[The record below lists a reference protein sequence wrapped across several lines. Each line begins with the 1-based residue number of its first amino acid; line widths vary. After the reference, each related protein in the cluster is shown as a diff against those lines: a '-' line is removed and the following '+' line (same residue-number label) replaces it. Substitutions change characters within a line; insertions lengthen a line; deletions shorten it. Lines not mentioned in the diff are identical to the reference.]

1 MSLNET
7 QKAKKRLRQ
16 TKAWKQLRHDKN
28 VEQKGIDPITLGK
41 LSKTC
46 NLHHL
51 DLDEE
56 NYSKI
61 DNKDNF
67 ILLNKV
73 THDMIHWLYKYQS
86 KDKQFIDRLMEVV
99 NRMVELNKSN

>member
-73 THDMIHWLYKYQS
+73 THDMVHWLYKYQS

-99 NRMVELNKSN
+99 NRMIDLNDN

>member
-16 TKAWKQLRHDKN
+16 TKAWKQLRHNKN

-99 NRMVELNKSN
+99 NRMIELNK

>member
-7 QKAKKRLRQ
+7 QKTKKKFRQ

-28 VEQKGIDPITLGK
+28 VEQKGTDPITLGK

-56 NYSKI
+56 NYSQI
-61 DNKDNF
+61 DNKDNC

-73 THDMIHWLYKYQS
+73 THDMVHWLYKYQS

-99 NRMVELNKSN
+99 NRMIELNN

>member
-16 TKAWKQLRHDKN
+16 TKAWKQLRHYKN
-28 VEQKGIDPITLGK
+28 VEQKGTDPITLGK

-73 THDMIHWLYKYQS
+73 THDMIHWIYKYQS
-86 KDKQFIDRLMEVV
+86 KDKQFIERLMEVV
-99 NRMVELNKSN
+99 NRMIELNK

>member
-7 QKAKKRLRQ
+7 QKTKKKFRQ

-28 VEQKGIDPITLGK
+28 VEQRGIDPITLGK

-73 THDMIHWLYKYQS
+73 THDMVHWLYKYQS

-99 NRMVELNKSN
+99 NRMIELNN

>member
-7 QKAKKRLRQ
+7 QKTKKKFRQ

-73 THDMIHWLYKYQS
+73 THDMVHWLYKYQS

-99 NRMVELNKSN
+99 NRMIELNK